1 MIINL
6 PIEVQNRLDDID
18 EPRLVLIG
26 LLQRFKE
33 LYKSKCYSMYQ
44 TDVYV
49 IINSNRQ
56 FVPHD
61 IIKNLEDVVK
71 LKWVGDYKFDIILT
85 DWSGEVFEYEISHI
99 RNKFMWAYLYDSWG
113 YIETKDNM
121 PTVSMVEK
129 NQYRLPAL
137 VQAFKH
143 THPPYAK

>member
-61 IIKNLEDVVK
+61 IIKNQK
-71 LKWVGDYKFDIILT
+71 T
-85 DWSGEVFEYEISHI
+85 
-99 RNKFMWAYLYDSWG
+99 
-113 YIETKDNM
+113 
-121 PTVSMVEK
+121 
-129 NQYRLPAL
+129 
-137 VQAFKH
+137 
-143 THPPYAK
+143 